1 MPAKATATMVGI
13 LNGSWVMKIN
23 EPIAPGTSMTPIRRS
38 SEWTTSSAAAVMK
51 AQAAAA
57 NRAPEYLPPIM
68 TSPASPRQV
77 HDTKATS
84 RAHTTV
90 APEPSPLAWREKP
103 L

>member
-1 MPAKATATMVGI
+1 MVGI
-13 LNGSWVMKIN
+13 LNGSRVMKTN
-23 EPIAPGTSMTPIRRS
+23 EPMAPGRSMTPIRRS

-57 NRAPEYLPPIM
+57 NRAPEYLPPDNDVAQ
-68 TSPASPRQV
+68 PARGRCS
-77 HDTKATS
+77 DTKATS